1 MKSVS
6 AWMKEKWKD
15 YILGVLHNLRG
26 QVKALTYP
34 LNIVYRPVQRRAPTA
49 RSSVLQISVGSLRFF
64 FFNYKA
70 SDYFLVFPA
79 DNFIIITQKKMKVT
93 REISILLLILTKKSE
108 Q

>member
-15 YILGVLHNLRG
+15 YILGVLHKLRG

-34 LNIVYRPVQRRAPTA
+34 LSIVYRSVQRRAPIA
-49 RSSVLQISVGSLRFF
+49 RSSVLQISVGSLRF

-79 DNFIIITQKKMKVT
+79 DNFIIITQKKRKVT
-93 REISILLLILTKKSE
+93 RGISILLLILTKKSE